1 MKKMQNC
8 KLSNFCPS
16 QFCGYVDVAKYF
28 SRTMGRR
35 TLNTLDFRVTV
46 EFPNFQ
52 VTKANDMLMQHIV

>member
-1 MKKMQNC
+1 MEKMQNC

-28 SRTMGRR
+28 SRTMGRS

-52 VTKANDMLMQHIV
+52 VTKANDMLNRHIV

>member
-16 QFCGYVDVAKYF
+16 QFCRYVDVAMYF
-28 SRTMGRR
+28 SRKMGRSS
-35 TLNTLDFRVTV
+35 LNTLDFRVTV

-52 VTKANDMLMQHIV
+52 VTTTGEGQLTS